1 MANHAYSSCSCPLPY
16 YLYSLVPPTITAR
29 PLPPR
34 LAFRLQRQLRPA
46 SHGRPITTRLEQLFS
61 SRPFIGLSTF
71 RPISSSSTAHPRVY
85 RTDRDIRID
94 IQTRLLYWSTALL
107 PNNICSSLQPRWTGR
122 VTPSIYN
129 LEQLFR
135 KCHVLRARTLN
146 ILAACLPTM
155 SFRMKWPMKIVS

>member
-1 MANHAYSSCSCPLPY
+1 MGVEDRRVPLPEHQHFSHSLISSFLLPSFLPAYSSCSCPLPY
-16 YLYSLVPPTITAR
+16 YPYSLVPPTITAR

-46 SHGRPITTRLEQLFS
+46 PHGRPVTTTRLEQLFS

-107 PNNICSSLQPRWTGR
+107 PSMFSCPSFFAAPPFDASLPE
-122 VTPSIYN
+122 S
-129 LEQLFR
+129 
-135 KCHVLRARTLN
+135 
-146 ILAACLPTM
+146 
-155 SFRMKWPMKIVS
+155 